1 MTLLSRSPSRGRDQR
16 HESGPPA
23 VHARRRAVSRAGI
36 AIDLLPGESLEETYA
51 AIVARV
57 CARRPDTGA
66 AR

>member
-16 HESGPPA
+16 QETGAPA
-23 VHARRRAVSRAGI
+23 VHTRRRAVSRAGI

-51 AIVARV
+51 AVVARV
-57 CARRPDTGA
+57 CARRPDAGV